1 MGKKKALTVVPTS
14 VSVLERPVA
23 EQAPKLAPVAPSRDQ
38 LAAAVREELVVRSK
52 RCMVRVEAILREE
65 NCVLEAQIRLPEVSP
80 GVFGIA
86 AEPGVRAL

>member
-1 MGKKKALTVVPTS
+1 MGKKKK
-14 VSVLERPVA
+14 E
-23 EQAPKLAPVAPSRDQ
+23 APVAVKVLEAPVLEQARQLVSAPPNRAQ
-38 LAAAVREELVVRSK
+38 LASAVRDELVVRSK
-52 RCMVRVEAILREE
+52 RCMLKVEAILREE